1 MRRICVLALLA
12 SAVSIPAISLPA
24 LADPLQVTVY
34 PYGNQPVYVAQQGA
48 PQQVYYY
55 VQQPR
60 YAAAP
65 APAPAPGYYG
75 RSYPQ
80 GYAPNYAAG
89 YAPPQTYAPP
99 PQGYVAAAPQSYAPP
114 VPQGYAAPAPQRYA
128 APAPQ
133 GYAAPP
139 PQAYAA
145 AAPAAAPAVAPPVAP
160 PPASSSGGF
169 LQAIFGGPT
178 INVPVSRVYPAYQAP
193 QPQPPAVP
201 PLQQASYNPTNPTD
215 ESNYPIDPTYMRQVV
230 AYNGDEKPGTIIVD
244 TPDKFLYLVEDGG
257 RALRYGIGV
266 GRPGFTWSGVKTIT
280 AMKKWP
286 DWTPPP
292 EMIARQPEIPHFMP
306 GGLGNPLGSRAL
318 YLGSTL
324 YRIHGSNEP
333 WTIGHDVSSGCIR
346 MRNADVEDLYGR
358 VHVGTKVVVM

>member
-1 MRRICVLALLA
+1 LSSA
-12 SAVSIPAISLPA
+12 S
-24 LADPLQVTVY
+24 ADPLQVAVY
-34 PYGNQPVYVAQQGA
+34 PYGQPAYAAQQQP
-48 PQQVYYY
+48 PQQYYYY

-60 YAAAP
+60 YVAAP
-65 APAPAPGYYG
+65 AYSGQTYA
-75 RSYPQ
+75 Q
-80 GYAPNYAAG
+80 GYAPNYAPG
-89 YAPPQTYAPP
+89 YAPRYAAAPQGYAPAPPQTYAP
-99 PQGYVAAAPQSYAPP
+99 A
-114 VPQGYAAPAPQRYA
+114 PQGYAPAPPQTY

-133 GYAAPP
+133 GYAAPQ
-139 PQAYAA
+139 PQTYAA
-145 AAPAAAPAVAPPVAP
+145 AVPQIPAAVAPPSAAP
-160 PPASSSGGF
+160 AEPAGSSGGGF

-178 INVPVSRVYPAYQAP
+178 INVPVAHVYPYQAP
-193 QPQPPAVP
+193 QPQSQPQAVAP
-201 PLQQASYNPTNPTD
+201 VQQASYEPTNPTD
-215 ESNYPIDPTYMRQVV
+215 ESNYPIDPQFMRQIV
-230 AYNGDEKPGTIIVD
+230 AYNGSEPAGTIIVD

-257 RALRYGIGV
+257 KAMRYGIGV

-292 EMIARQPEIPHFMP
+292 EMIERQPGIPHFMP

-333 WTIGHDVSSGCIR
+333 WTIGHNVSSGCIR

-358 VHVGTKVVVM
+358 VHVGTKVVIM

>member
-1 MRRICVLALLA
+1 M
-12 SAVSIPAISLPA
+12 
-24 LADPLQVTVY
+24 ADPLQVTVY
-34 PYGNQPVYVAQQGA
+34 PYGNQPVYAAQQAA

-60 YAAAP
+60 YAP
-65 APAPAPGYYG
+65 AQGYYG
-75 RSYPQ
+75 QSY
-80 GYAPNYAAG
+80 
-89 YAPPQTYAPP
+89 PQTYAPRYATA
-99 PQGYVAAAPQSYAPP
+99 PQGYGAPAPQPYAAPQQAYVAAA
-114 VPQGYAAPAPQRYA
+114 PQGYAAPAPQT
-128 APAPQ
+128 
-133 GYAAPP
+133 
-139 PQAYAA
+139 YAA
-145 AAPAAAPAVAPPVAP
+145 AAPSVAPAVAPP
-160 PPASSSGGF
+160 PASNSGGF

-193 QPQPPAVP
+193 QPQPQAMPPVMPPA
-201 PLQQASYNPTNPTD
+201 QQAYNPSNPPD
-215 ESNYPIDPTYMRQVV
+215 ESSYPIDPRFLRQLV
-230 AYNGDEKPGTIIVD
+230 AYNGGEKPGTIIVD

-266 GRPGFTWSGVKTIT
+266 GRPGFTWSGVKAIT

-346 MRNADVEDLYGR
+346 MRNADVEDLYDR
-358 VHVGTKVVVM
+358 VHVGTTVVVM